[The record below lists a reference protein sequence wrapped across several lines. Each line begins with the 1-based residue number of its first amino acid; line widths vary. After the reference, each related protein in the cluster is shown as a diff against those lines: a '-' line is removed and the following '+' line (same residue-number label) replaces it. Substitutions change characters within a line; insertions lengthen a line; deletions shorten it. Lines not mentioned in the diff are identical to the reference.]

1 MSFSLGAS
9 ATFSGAFFNRLPW
22 ASSYSCKDIWS
33 KGFSIGLNSW
43 TGASR
48 FAFIFSIYAASCSA
62 SVISD
67 AGFSIGLSSVG
78 GADFFYLIFSAC
90 AASYSA
96 RVISD
101 AGFSIGLSSV
111 GGADFFYLIFSACA
125 ASYSARVIS
134 TPPPPNAGGLNSI
147 SSSSSNEAWDDISR
161 SSAPFVGNAR
171 VSNAASPKGSPL
183 IQQRKCWTGGAFG
196 MFDAG
201 STLASTT
208 LVAV

>member
-62 SVISD
+62 S
-67 AGFSIGLSSVG
+67 
-78 GADFFYLIFSAC
+78 
-90 AASYSA
+90 
-96 RVISD
+96 VISD